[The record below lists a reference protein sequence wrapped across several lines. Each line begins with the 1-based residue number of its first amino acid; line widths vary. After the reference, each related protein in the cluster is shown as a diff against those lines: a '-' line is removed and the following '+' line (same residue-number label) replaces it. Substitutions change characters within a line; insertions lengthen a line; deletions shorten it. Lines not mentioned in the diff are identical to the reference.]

1 MKPDKITEAAPG
13 SEDAQNAHD
22 NGCSCG
28 SAEHAGV
35 PSPECMPDEELLY
48 DLADLFKVFG
58 DTTRIKMLYALMGQ
72 ELCVA
77 DLAEL
82 IAATQSAVSHQ
93 LRMLRDRGLVTARRD
108 GQRMFYS
115 LADEHVAMLIRL
127 GLEHAAESLQ
137 APEA

>member
-35 PSPECMPDEELLY
+35 PSPECMLDEELLY

-58 DTTRIKMLYALMGQ
+58 DTTRIKILYSLMGR

-77 DLAEL
+77 D
-82 IAATQSAVSHQ
+82 IADAVSSTQSAVSPQ
-93 LRMLRDRGLVTARRD
+93 LRILKQARLVRFRRE
-108 GQRMFYS
+108 GRSIMYA
-115 LADEHVAMLIRL
+115 LADDHVYTMLAQGMTHIC
-127 GLEHAAESLQ
+127 E
-137 APEA
+137 